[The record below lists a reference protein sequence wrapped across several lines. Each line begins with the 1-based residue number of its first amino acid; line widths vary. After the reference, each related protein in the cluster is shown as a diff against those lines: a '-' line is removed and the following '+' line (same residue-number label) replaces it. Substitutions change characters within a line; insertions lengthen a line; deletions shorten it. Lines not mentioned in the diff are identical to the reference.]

1 MRSGEILADRFEV
14 ISQAGAGGM
23 GVVYRTHDRITGS
36 IVAMKVLGRPEQEAV
51 ERFRREVRALSHLA
65 HPAIVRYVDSGV
77 TPNGEP
83 YLAME
88 WLEGEDLGQRLARD
102 GVTAE
107 ETVAI
112 GKRVLA
118 ALAFAHAKGVV
129 HRDVKPTNVFLPGKD
144 PAMAKVLDFGIAR
157 LDTATRMMT
166 HTGAMLGSVGYMA
179 PEQAR
184 GDRSVGP
191 RSDLF
196 SVGCVLFECLA
207 GRPTFTGNHPITILV
222 QALHDRP
229 PSMSELRPDLPHAL
243 VDLVDRL
250 LARDPV
256 DRPDSA
262 AEALATLE
270 AIGPLDSA
278 LAAPRPPVRRMVS
291 GNERRM
297 VSVILVRGG
306 TFTSAISN
314 ELVTVLASDVDP
326 TMAPL
331 RRAVEPLGGHVIQLR
346 QGAHLVLL
354 EGRSAAQDEAAQAA
368 SCALAIHA
376 AVPGSQ
382 VAIATGP
389 AEMSGRWA
397 AGPVVDRA
405 LALLDATRPERPE
418 TSTGDSEI
426 RMDDVTSGLLD
437 VRFSVH
443 GAGAMRILA
452 GARAFASES
461 RKVLGKPT
469 PCVGREREL
478 AFLESTFSGAV
489 EESEAR
495 AVIAIAPAGV
505 GKSRLRREITARIEA
520 RGARVLLARCD
531 AVYAGSP
538 HHAASELVRH
548 AAGIREDDGAEGRRK
563 ALEAYVDEVFPPEQ
577 RGRAK
582 DFLGEIVRAP
592 SASEPGP
599 LLRAAR
605 NDPRVMAEQVRE
617 VFEAWWSELTK
628 AEPLLVVL
636 EDVHWSDASTSRLV
650 EGALAKLQD
659 RPLFVLALA
668 RPEVRDATPRPF
680 ASFAELSIEP
690 LGKRA
695 AERLVRAILGK
706 DVDLVTLERIVARAA
721 GNAFYLEELVRHVA
735 AHGDESL
742 PETVIAMARSRL
754 DALEPEARRVL
765 RVGSVFGECMWE
777 KGVVHLLGGTQPR
790 AAPPPAMDP
799 HHAPDHARASQIS
812 LGSQASTGAAGLRP
826 AEQVREWLDTLTQ
839 REILEPGRRD
849 RFGGEADFVFRH
861 ALLRDAAYATLVD
874 EDRKL
879 GHRLAAEWL
888 EEVGERDPQVLAEHH
903 LRAGDDARA
912 APHLLRAA
920 QARMAGGDL
929 EGAATTA
936 ERGLAC
942 NPEGETRG
950 LLLLTSA
957 MARGFR
963 SDFDRAGSAA
973 REAIDLLA
981 PGSIPWFQTAG
992 ILVLA
997 GAVSGSPGAMFDLM
1011 QRLARLES
1019 PPEPSQPYAF
1029 TLFMI
1034 VTALVQ
1040 LGQKDMALGMGARL
1054 EAASAATDRTDP
1066 AFEGFRDLVRATLAD
1081 KAKVDRLD
1089 EVLAFSAS
1097 AMTALRACGDR
1108 LGEGIAVGWRGRALE
1123 LAGAIDEAERVG
1135 REALELTERT
1145 NNALTKKR
1153 AQCVIGAS
1161 LVGLGRYP
1169 EALEIL
1175 SQVPPGDAMAHLLAR
1190 VNIARAHLYSG
1201 DLEAARREAAATVDA
1216 AGFFAPHKASALGV
1230 LAATKLAG
1238 GDLPGALADARAG
1251 KKLAGDAGADVW
1263 TGTLVRLVEIEAL
1276 AGMGAKTESSIAG
1289 GVEGA
1294 SGERAIRGPTT
1305 PDMNEEAR
1313 SLAREAAARVR
1324 AIAETLGVYSTSFVS
1339 GREAARTLALAR
1351 SLEG

>member
-1 MRSGEILADRFEV
+1 
-14 ISQAGAGGM
+14 M
-23 GVVYRTHDRITGS
+23 GVVYRAHDRLTS
-36 IVAMKVLGRPEQEAV
+36 AIVAVKVLGRPEQEAA

-65 HPAIVRYVDSGV
+65 HPAIVRYVDSGI
-77 TPNGEP
+77 TKNGEP

-88 WLEGEDLGQRLARD
+88 WLEGEDLGARLSRS

-107 ETVAI
+107 EAVAI
-112 GKRVLA
+112 ATRILG
-118 ALAFAHAKGVV
+118 ALVFAHGRGVI
-129 HRDVKPTNVFLPGKD
+129 HRDIKPSNVFLPSGD
-144 PAMAKVLDFGIAR
+144 PAQAKVLDFGIAR
-157 LDTATRMMT
+157 LDTATRIMT

-184 GDRSVGP
+184 GDRTVGP

-196 SVGCVLFECLA
+196 SLGCVLFECFA
-207 GRPTFTGNHPITILV
+207 GRPTFTGSHPITILV

-229 PSMSELRPDLPHAL
+229 PSLGELRDDLPHAL
-243 VDLVDRL
+243 VDLVDRML
-250 LARDPV
+250 ERDPV
-256 DRPDSA
+256 DRPESA
-262 AEALATLE
+262 ADALATLA
-270 AIGPLDSA
+270 AIGPLDGA
-278 LAAPRPPVRRMVS
+278 RAAPRPPQRRMVS
-291 GNERRM
+291 GSERRM

-306 TFTSAISN
+306 TVTSAISN
-314 ELVTVLASDVDP
+314 DLVTVLASDVDP

-331 RRAVEPLGGHVIQLR
+331 KRAVEPLGGHVIQLR

-376 AVPGSQ
+376 AVPGAQ

-418 TSTGDSEI
+418 AATGDTDI

-443 GAGAMRILA
+443 GAGALRILA
-452 GARAFASES
+452 GARAFAGES

-505 GKSRLRREITARIEA
+505 GKSRLRREITARLEA

-548 AAGIREDDGAEGRRK
+548 AAGIREDEGAESRRA
-563 ALEAYVDEVFPPEQ
+563 ALEAYVDAVFPVALQ
-577 RGRAK
+577 GRAK
-582 DFLGEIVRAP
+582 DFLGEMVRAP

-617 VFEAWWSELTK
+617 IFEAWWSELTK
-628 AEPLLVVL
+628 EEPLFVVL

-650 EGALAKLQD
+650 EGALARLQD

-680 ASFAELSIEP
+680 ASFAELPIEP

-695 AERLVRAILGK
+695 AERLVRALLGREA
-706 DVDLVTLERIVARAA
+706 DLVTVERIVTRAA

-777 KGVVHLLGGTQPR
+777 KGVVHLLGGTRTPE
-790 AAPPPAMDP
+790 
-799 HHAPDHARASQIS
+799 
-812 LGSQASTGAAGLRP
+812 T
-826 AEQVREWLDTLTQ
+826 VREWLETLVA

-849 RFGGEADFVFRH
+849 RFGGESDFVFRH
-861 ALLRDAAYATLVD
+861 ALLRDAAYATLVE

-903 LRAGDDARA
+903 LHAGDTDRA
-912 APHLLRAA
+912 APFLLRAA
-920 QARMAGGDL
+920 QARMAGNDL

-936 ERGLAC
+936 EKGLAC
-942 NPEGETRG
+942 RPEGETRG
-950 LLLLTSA
+950 LLLLASA

-963 SDFDRAGSAA
+963 SDFERAGSAA
-973 REAIDLLA
+973 REAIDLLT
-981 PGSIPWFQTAG
+981 PGSIPWFQSAG
-992 ILVLA
+992 VIVLA

-1011 QRLARLES
+1011 QRLAKLPS
-1019 PPEPSQPYAF
+1019 PPDPSQPYAF

-1054 EAASAATDRTDP
+1054 EVANAAVDGLDP
-1066 AFEGFRDLVRATLAD
+1066 AFEGFRDLVRATLSD

-1089 EVLAFSAS
+1089 EVLACSAR
-1097 AMTALRACGDR
+1097 AIAALRACGDR

-1123 LAGAIDEAERVG
+1123 LAGALDEAERVG

-1153 AQCVIGAS
+1153 AQCVVGAS
-1161 LVGLGRYP
+1161 LVGLGRYA

-1175 SQVPPGDAMAHLLAR
+1175 AQVPPGDAMAHLLAR
-1190 VNIARAHLYSG
+1190 VNIARAHLYAG
-1201 DLEAARREAAATVDA
+1201 DLEAAQTEAAKTVDA

-1230 LAATKLAG
+1230 LAAAKLAK
-1238 GDLPGALADARAG
+1238 GDLAGALTDARAG
-1251 KKLAGDAGADVW
+1251 KKLAADAGADVW

-1276 AGMGAKTESSIAG
+1276 AAMGAKAAAG
-1289 GVEGA
+1289 SARGAEDASPAAGTATA
-1294 SGERAIRGPTT
+1294 SGAEDASPEAAQAAAKAWEEAVKAR
-1305 PDMNEEAR
+1305 EEAR
-1313 SLAREAAARVR
+1313 TLAREAAARVLS
-1324 AIAETLGVYSTSFVS
+1324 IAGTLDVYSASFL
-1339 GREAARTLALAR
+1339 GAREASRTLELARTL
-1351 SLEG
+1351 EG